1 MEVNQLIKNDLIK
14 YALTLSILC
23 ILLSIVLFDQVSFW
37 FLGIGISVI
46 GFISLYI
53 INH

>member
-14 YALTLSILC
+14 YCLILSILC
-23 ILLSIVLFDQVSFW
+23 ILLSIVLFDQISFW
-37 FLGIGISVI
+37 FLGVGITVI
-46 GFISLYI
+46 GFIALYI